1 MPQEGLGN
9 GLFKWKSF
17 PLEVGWK
24 GRPLVFPLWNRL
36 FCLKI
41 PLAKAL
47 ARGSKDKYSSWHT
60 QGYAGCIYLLRKIQ
74 SQIWISTLRIL
85 FLTLTHSAGRFVI
98 TPTQSTQKLK
108 SRIKK
113 EKLFNSRIKE
123 LVSGRVRQVKVT
135 AAKSDG
141 QSLIPQTPHD
151 GRREEVLTSWASD
164 FSTHQS
170 KCN

>member
-113 EKLFNSRIKE
+113 EKLFNSRIKKAGE
-123 LVSGRVRQVKVT
+123 WKSQAGEGDCCQVRWPEFDSPNPTWWKERGSSY
-135 AAKSDG
+135 KLG
-141 QSLIPQTPHD
+141 FWLLHTP
-151 GRREEVLTSWASD
+151 
-164 FSTHQS
+164 
-170 KCN
+170 K